1 MTKIKAL
8 LDTINKKILRFVLK
22 LRQISKNIKPIGFF
36 GLSLWDVGY
45 QFYKGVSQGAIG
57 IRSSAIAFKFFL
69 AIFPA
74 IIFFFTLIPYI
85 PIENFQEN
93 LMMLIGTIVPK
104 ASFSMIES
112 TIHDIITNKRGSLLS
127 FGVLGSLYFSTSGL
141 ATMIIAFNET
151 INTFEKRSWIAV
163 RITSI
168 ILALTIFVFATVA
181 IVLITT
187 SETVLGYLVSHN
199 ILQVGFTYYALI
211 VGKWLIVISFFYFA
225 IAMIYYLAP
234 AKKSGFRFFSPGATL
249 ATLLGLLLTVGFSY
263 YINNFSSYNKLYGSI
278 GTLIIVL
285 VWLRLNASII
295 LIGFELNT
303 SINSLKHNKI
313 FIDSNMKSLK

>member
-1 MTKIKAL
+1 MIKIKAFI
-8 LDTINKKILRFVLK
+8 DVINKKVLRFVLK
-22 LRQISKNIKPIGFF
+22 LRQISRDIKPSFFF

-45 QFYKGVSQGAIG
+45 QFYKGITQGAIG

-74 IIFFFTLIPYI
+74 IIFFFTLIPYL

-93 LMMLIGTIVPK
+93 LIMLIGTIVPE
-104 ASFSMIES
+104 SIFSMIES
-112 TIHDIITNKRGSLLS
+112 TIRDIITNKRGSLLS
-127 FGVLGSLYFSTSGL
+127 FGVLGSLYFSTNGL
-141 ATMIIAFNET
+141 ATMITAFNET

-163 RITSI
+163 RITSL
-168 ILALTIFVFATVA
+168 ILVLTIFIFASIA

-187 SETVLGYLVSHN
+187 SETVLSYLVSHN
-199 ILQVGFTYYALI
+199 ILKVGFTYYALI
-211 VGKWLIVISFFYFA
+211 VGKWIIVISFFYFT

-234 AKKSGFRFFSPGATL
+234 SKRSKFRFFSLGATL
-249 ATLLGLLLTVGFSY
+249 ATILGLLLTIGFSY

-285 VWLRLNASII
+285 VWLRLNATII
-295 LIGFELNT
+295 LIGFELNA
-303 SINSLKHNKI
+303 SINSLKQNNI
-313 FIDSNMKSLK
+313 FTANDLST